1 MNECAQVTQS
11 KSVSRA
17 QTWGFTGLLALAIF
31 EYQAT
36 ILAFDFLEDQLPNLA
51 MFEKIELLHRLYP
64 PFLFAARMVAWL
76 LYHDID
82 TYNALV
88 LQRLHAK
95 TDLLL
100 RMTRENYVAVS
111 QGARAGAA
119 PADAAAADAG
129 AAPWSG
135 PTQAAA
141 LDEAPFRPLHAAN
154 TLGSSEAAA
163 AAKAAAGMPSKP
175 PQQQQQAKGGGRSM
189 TSLIYF
195 FGVYFFFQWLV
206 GRGS

>member
-1 MNECAQVTQS
+1 MQ
-11 KSVSRA
+11 
-17 QTWGFTGLLALAIF
+17 G
-31 EYQAT
+31 
-36 ILAFDFLEDQLPNLA
+36 
-51 MFEKIELLHRLYP
+51 
-64 PFLFAARMVAWL
+64 L

-135 PTQAAA
+135 PTQAPRDRRDVAVNGPPPDAHGGGGEGRGAA
-141 LDEAPFRPLHAAN
+141 L
-154 TLGSSEAAA
+154 
-163 AAKAAAGMPSKP
+163 
-175 PQQQQQAKGGGRSM
+175 
-189 TSLIYF
+189 
-195 FGVYFFFQWLV
+195 
-206 GRGS
+206 